1 MEVGIYFS
9 WDIGIWDPILECDSK
24 IVSNAPMRLC
34 SPPVTISNT
43 YEGIAQ
49 KVHGFSLVK
58 VSHVKWQGNRL
69 ARILANI
76 RHGKI
81 CQNLLTQS
89 HPKNIRPKPKIFFTQ
104 SKYRLT
110 RDRIRLDPQHKTF
123 F

>member
-34 SPPVTISNT
+34 CPPVTISNT

-89 HPKNIRPKPKIFFTQ
+89 HPKNIQPKPKFFFY
-104 SKYRLT
+104 SKQIQV
-110 RDRIRLDPQHKTF
+110 DM
-123 F
+123 